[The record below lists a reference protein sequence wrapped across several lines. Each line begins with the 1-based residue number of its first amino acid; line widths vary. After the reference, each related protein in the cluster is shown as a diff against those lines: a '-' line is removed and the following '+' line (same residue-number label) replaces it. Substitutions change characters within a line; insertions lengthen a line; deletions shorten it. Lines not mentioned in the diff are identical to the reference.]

1 MANKAKERTR
11 RKRKQSGG
19 SGAATLIL
27 LTAIGVGLFIGII
40 GFEAGASAGDA
51 ARAVGVI
58 AN

>member
-1 MANKAKERTR
+1 MAKKAKTRAR

-27 LTAIGVGLFIGII
+27 LTAIGVGLFIGIV

-51 ARAVGVI
+51 ARATGML
-58 AN
+58 N